1 MEENCKGTI
10 NKIPEKLT
18 RRYCV
23 SKVAQIF
30 DIAVKLVRI
39 NAAMKLDLH
48 ELLLRKLDWD
58 DKISDLESGIKLIQI
73 WNSNFKVMSETTE
86 L

>member
-10 NKIPEKLT
+10 NKNPEKLT

-39 NAAMKLDLH
+39 NAAMKLNLH
-48 ELLLRKLDWD
+48 ELLLGKLDWD
-58 DKISDLESGIKLIQI
+58 DKISDNLLQI
-73 WNSNFKVMSETTE
+73 WNPNFKVMSETTE

>member
-10 NKIPEKLT
+10 NKNPEKLT

-30 DIAVKLVRI
+30 DIAVKLVWI
-39 NAAMKLDLH
+39 NAAMKLNLH

-58 DKISDLESGIKLIQI
+58 DKISDNLLQI
-73 WNSNFKVMSETTE
+73 WNPNFKVMSETTE